1 VQFFWEKFFLRR
13 DGIMRIKNIFVK
25 FLMLVITISLFSCGS
40 KQYNPISSGLSLKTR
55 DALFQSS
62 IILQD
67 NFNDGIIDTT
77 KWMVGENPYLS
88 VNEENG
94 YLKIYGC
101 LRDTLDTQVAG
112 IVSIPSVSS
121 QNRIEIETY
130 VDVTN
135 TIIAVGSSTKIWGT
149 IIIFDNNQPTV
160 AYSIGKTSN
169 GYVLAYG
176 LPGMEP
182 TKITE
187 IPVGEGVAKIIY
199 ENGIGQLLWNGSLV
213 KTFTYTLTGSVTFGL
228 VGSNFTRLPGEFD
241 INDTEDIRFDNVL
254 FTGTPVSISP
264 IDRLVNRLKDVLQK
278 SKDLKNEME
287 ATLVSLNVPNRGGFL
302 GQFGPAI
309 SDIEDAIVRLQKY
322 EFSYCGNKIISA
334 MNRLKEIRKTL
345 LSARGKWI
353 PSDIVDKWV
362 EELDSIIAEMNSI
375 LRDIRAGWNPSGR

>member
-1 VQFFWEKFFLRR
+1 
-13 DGIMRIKNIFVK
+13 
-25 FLMLVITISLFSCGS
+25 
-40 KQYNPISSGLSLKTR
+40 
-55 DALFQSS
+55 
-62 IILQD
+62 
-67 NFNDGIIDTT
+67 
-77 KWMVGENPYLS
+77 
-88 VNEENG
+88 
-94 YLKIYGC
+94 
-101 LRDTLDTQVAG
+101 
-112 IVSIPSVSS
+112 
-121 QNRIEIETY
+121 
-130 VDVTN
+130 
-135 TIIAVGSSTKIWGT
+135 
-149 IIIFDNNQPTV
+149 
-160 AYSIGKTSN
+160 
-169 GYVLAYG
+169 
-176 LPGMEP
+176 
-182 TKITE
+182 
-187 IPVGEGVAKIIY
+187 
-199 ENGIGQLLWNGSLV
+199 
-213 KTFTYTLTGSVTFGL
+213 L